1 MRPRYLGPCVV
12 VSHNRGGA
20 YVLAEMNGAVFDRP
34 IAAFRVLPYLART
47 EIIEL
52 PDGVL
57 DATEDEL
64 RDMAAE
70 DSQGDDETEEGIG
83 TPDEHA

>member
-12 VSHNRGGA
+12 VSRNQGGA

-47 EIIEL
+47 ETIDL
-52 PDGVL
+52 PEGVL
-57 DATEDEL
+57 EATEDEL
-64 RDMAAE
+64 
-70 DSQGDDETEEGIG
+70 
-83 TPDEHA
+83 